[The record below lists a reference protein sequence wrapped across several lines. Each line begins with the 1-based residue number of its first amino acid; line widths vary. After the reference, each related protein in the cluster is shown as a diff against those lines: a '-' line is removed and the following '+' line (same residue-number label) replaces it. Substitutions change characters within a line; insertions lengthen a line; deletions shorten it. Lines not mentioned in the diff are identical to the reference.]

1 MLCEWGLKVYL
12 WIGKLQN
19 SVLKKIEFFFF
30 LCVGGRSSGFDV
42 HVTAKLSYS
51 VIAVRA
57 LVLIDEMHDGLIFQ
71 KQK

>member
-1 MLCEWGLKVYL
+1 MWMRAQSVFVNWEASELCVEENLM
-12 WIGKLQN
+12 
-19 SVLKKIEFFFF
+19 F
-30 LCVGGRSSGFDV
+30 LCVCVGGRSSGFDV

>member
-1 MLCEWGLKVYL
+1 MRAQSVFVNWEASQLCVEENL
-12 WIGKLQN
+12 I
-19 SVLKKIEFFFF
+19 FFF

-42 HVTAKLSYS
+42 HVTAKLSYP
-51 VIAVRA
+51 VIAVRV